1 MKRGFHDASGGAGG
15 GDTVPLDDGGDGAV
29 AVASFADGTGKA
41 VMEPTVLDP
50 EFRSVAY
57 KRVRRRTVEEDE
69 DEDEFGG
76 GGIKPG
82 DKELK
87 ELFECKARN
96 VQNVAVIRA
105 NHASRL
111 RDQWLEAQI
120 ARLNSDPT
128 KAPSSGFMAESTDD
142 EQSNSGL
149 PKRAAAAMV
158 ASGKKASSSASP
170 EEEIEGL
177 FAGPLTGLRETLET
191 TSIVDRWRV
200 LAMLRFVASR
210 LSDSMQDDLVGARK
224 MEEALTADYM
234 ASRFVAAPKMGC
246 IACLFDQCVPP
257 SKPGVAPSE
266 LQATHAMMKARMTL
280 QKRDIQLQV
289 VLATAMFNSTVLP
302 VIKSVRTG
310 LLGSINALRPD
321 PLFMVVDE
329 ADMATHMKMHMPEN
343 RGLALHLSMIQ
354 DNARVM
360 AAIHGYGMGFRDKAT
375 GAVSVN
381 FPAVRTMLSLQTQN
395 MRIEEAK
402 SREEARLRALDE
414 KLRSAMPP
422 PSSSGAMATAPGV
435 PRRKQQGRGVGN
447 KLKRR
452 GR

>member
-1 MKRGFHDASGGAGG
+1 MKRGFHDAPGETG
-15 GDTVPLDDGGDGAV
+15 GDTGPLDDGGDGAV
-29 AVASFADGTGKA
+29 AIASFADGKA
-41 VMEPTVLDP
+41 VMEPTMLDP
-50 EFRSVAY
+50 EFCSVAY
-57 KRVRRRTVEEDE
+57 KRVRRRKGEEDE
-69 DEDEFGG
+69 DEDEFGAAG
-76 GGIKPG
+76 AKPG

-87 ELFECKARN
+87 DLFECKARN
-96 VQNVAVIRA
+96 VQNVAIIRA
-105 NHASRL
+105 NHASKL

-120 ARLNSDPT
+120 ARLSKDPT

-142 EQSNSGL
+142 DQSNPGL
-149 PKRAAAAMV
+149 PKAAMAAML
-158 ASGKKASSSASP
+158 ASGKRASSASP

-200 LAMLRFVASR
+200 LAMLRFVSSR
-210 LSDSMQDDLVGARK
+210 LSDSMQDDLMGARK

-234 ASRFVAAPKMGC
+234 ASKFVAAKKMGC

-257 SKPGVAPSE
+257 LKPGATPSE
-266 LQATHAMMKARMTL
+266 LQATHAMMKANMML
-280 QKRDIQLQV
+280 QNCDIQLQAI
-289 VLATAMFNSTVLP
+289 LATAMFNSTVLP
-302 VIKSVRTG
+302 VIKSVHTG
-310 LLGSINALRPD
+310 LLGSINARRPD

-343 RGLALHLSMIQ
+343 RGRALRLSMMQ

-360 AAIHGYGMGFRDKAT
+360 AAIHGYGIGFRDKAT

-381 FPAVRTMLSLQTQN
+381 LSAVRTMLSLQTQN

-402 SREEARLRALDE
+402 SREEARLMALDK

-422 PSSSGAMATAPGV
+422 PSSSGATATAPGV
-435 PRRKQQGRGVGN
+435 PRRKQQGRGGGS
-447 KLKRR
+447 KPKRR
-452 GR
+452 NR